1 MVLQEENHGRGR
13 KKGKVMGMQISAKA
27 VFDVE
32 MGNSLEK
39 KKPGVCAINR
49 YKTYFGIGS
58 DL

>member
-32 MGNSLEK
+32 KGNGLEK